1 MTSSNRRSRSS
12 AVQLALAASK
22 ISIVRDPS
30 HDVILRDHDVIL
42 RDHDVILRDRDV
54 KHRDHDVIVRD
65 PSHDIILRDRDVV
78 TPPLSPSAQEDQWS
92 STAL

>member
-1 MTSSNRRSRSS
+1 MMTSSNRRSRSS
-12 AVQLALAASK
+12 AVQLAIAASK

-42 RDHDVILRDRDV
+42 RDHDVILRDN
-54 KHRDHDVIVRD
+54 DVIVRD
-65 PSHDIILRDRDVV
+65 PSHDVILRDRNVL

>member
-12 AVQLALAASK
+12 AVQLAIAASK

-42 RDHDVILRDRDV
+42 RDHDVI
-54 KHRDHDVIVRD
+54 VRD
-65 PSHDIILRDRDVV
+65 PSHDVILRDRNVL

>member
-30 HDVILRDHDVIL
+30 HDVILRD
-42 RDHDVILRDRDV
+42 RDVILRDRDV
-54 KHRDHDVIVRD
+54 IVRDHDVILRDHDVIVRD
-65 PSHDIILRDRDVV
+65 PSHDVILCDRNVL

>member
-30 HDVILRDHDVIL
+30 HDVIL

>member
-1 MTSSNRRSRSS
+1 VMTSSNRRSRSS
-12 AVQLALAASK
+12 AVQLAIAASK

-42 RDHDVILRDRDV
+42 RDHDVILRDN
-54 KHRDHDVIVRD
+54 DVIVRD
-65 PSHDIILRDRDVV
+65 PSHDVILRDRNVL

>member
-30 HDVILRDHDVIL
+30 HDVILRDHDV
-42 RDHDVILRDRDV
+42 

-65 PSHDIILRDRDVV
+65 PSHDIILCDRDVL

>member
-12 AVQLALAASK
+12 AVQLAIAASK

-42 RDHDVILRDRDV
+42 RDHDVILRDN
-54 KHRDHDVIVRD
+54 DVIVRD
-65 PSHDIILRDRDVV
+65 PSHDVILRDRNVL

>member
-12 AVQLALAASK
+12 AVQLAIAASK

-42 RDHDVILRDRDV
+42 RDHDVILRDN
-54 KHRDHDVIVRD
+54 DVIVRD